1 MTDTNSTI
9 PSESFEAYMW
19 DDLLEVFPQEVQ
31 EAASI
36 LGDNAFTYGD
46 AEYTL
51 IKGSVVERI
60 LYDAWDEVLG
70 SPLLRARAHV
80 RPPPE
85 PGREARRHPRL
96 SASAGRLWYA

>member
-31 EAASI
+31 EAAST

-60 LYDAWDEVLG
+60 LYNAWDEVEG
-70 SPLLRARAHV
+70 SDSPARASTF
-80 RPPPE
+80 
-85 PGREARRHPRL
+85 ARLPSLIGKLVAIR
-96 SASAGRLWYA
+96 G

>member
-1 MTDTNSTI
+1 MTDTNSKI

-36 LGDNAFTYGD
+36 LGDNSFSYGD

-51 IKGSVVERI
+51 IKGTVVERI

-70 SPLLRARAHV
+70 SHCSARA
-80 RPPPE
+80 PTF
-85 PGREARRHPRL
+85 ARLPSLIGKLVAIR
-96 SASAGRLWYA
+96 G

>member
-1 MTDTNSTI
+1 MTDTNNTI

-51 IKGSVVERI
+51 IKGHVVERI
-60 LYDAWDEVLG
+60 LYDAWDDVVG
-70 SPLLRARAHV
+70 SDSPDRA
-80 RPPPE
+80 PTF
-85 PGREARRHPRL
+85 ARLPSL
-96 SASAGRLWYA
+96 IGKLVALCG

>member
-60 LYDAWDEVLG
+60 LYNAWDEVEG
-70 SPLLRARAHV
+70 SDSPDRASTF
-80 RPPPE
+80 
-85 PGREARRHPRL
+85 ARLPCLIGKLVAIR
-96 SASAGRLWYA
+96 G

>member
-1 MTDTNSTI
+1 MTDTNNTI

-60 LYDAWDEVLG
+60 LYNAWDEVEG
-70 SPLLRARAHV
+70 SDS
-80 RPPPE
+80 
-85 PGREARRHPRL
+85 PGRASTFARLPSLVGKLVAIR
-96 SASAGRLWYA
+96 G

>member
-1 MTDTNSTI
+1 MTDTNNTI

-60 LYDAWDEVLG
+60 LYNAWDEVEG
-70 SPLLRARAHV
+70 SDSPARASTF
-80 RPPPE
+80 
-85 PGREARRHPRL
+85 ARLPSLIGKLVAIR
-96 SASAGRLWYA
+96 G

>member
-1 MTDTNSTI
+1 MTDTNNTI

-60 LYDAWDEVLG
+60 LYNAWDEVEG
-70 SPLLRARAHV
+70 SDSPVRASTF
-80 RPPPE
+80 
-85 PGREARRHPRL
+85 ARLPSLVGKLVAIR
-96 SASAGRLWYA
+96 G